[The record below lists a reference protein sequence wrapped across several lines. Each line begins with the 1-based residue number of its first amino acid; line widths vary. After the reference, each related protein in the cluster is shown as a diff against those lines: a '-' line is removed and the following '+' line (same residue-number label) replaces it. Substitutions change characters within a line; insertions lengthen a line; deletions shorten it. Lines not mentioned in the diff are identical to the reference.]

1 MVLPQVFGRIHL
13 IYFPE
18 TPGKIGWVVI
28 ADFVHDPG
36 YIVLPAIEEHRS
48 LFHPHDA
55 QEVIRGIPCDGA
67 DLAEQMA
74 PADVKF
80 TGHRG
85 HGEISIRQMLFN
97 NR

>member
-55 QEVIRGIPCDGA
+55 QEVIRGIPCDGSP
-67 DLAEQMA
+67 DLSTLLRS
-74 PADVKF
+74 KF
-80 TGHRG
+80 FT
-85 HGEISIRQMLFN
+85 IVYQVVTLKKL
-97 NR
+97 